1 VLRELISLYLIGD
14 TRTCARLGLLLP
26 DLKSIFIPI
35 LFPSSLINNLCPA
48 LTHPYLSSTHK
59 AVVFPH
65 ARPTLSPSPT
75 LAQVPHRLHR
85 YAWYM
90 ALREVVRSGWQR
102 TAALFSYQMSSGFI
116 DLPYGFIN
124 LCGRGAPS
132 FVSLSFSCPF
142 ALLLF
147 DESDQRG
154 DFCYKRR

>member
-102 TAALFSYQMSSGFI
+102 TAALFFLSDELRLHRSALRLHQSVWQRCSVIRVPLF
-116 DLPYGFIN
+116 F
-124 LCGRGAPS
+124 
-132 FVSLSFSCPF
+132 LSFCF
-142 ALLLF
+142 TF
-147 DESDQRG
+147 VR
-154 DFCYKRR
+154 